1 MSTITVNIPDLSG
14 ATDVDVIEVL
24 VAAGDVV
31 AEGDSLITLE
41 TDKASMEVPSPQAG
55 KIVSMAI
62 SEGDTVNE
70 GDLLMEIEIASSE
83 SVSADEPV
91 AESEAVESFSAAIE
105 SAAPVAA
112 ASTVEQVLIP
122 DLSGASD
129 VDVIEVLVAI
139 GDTVSE
145 GDSLITL
152 ETDKASMEVP
162 SPASGVVKAL
172 TIAEGDKVNEGDLL
186 IELEVVGA
194 PAPAPVA
201 ATVESSSAA
210 APVEASVPPTA
221 ASSGGVES
229 VLIPDLSG
237 ASDVD
242 VIEVLVKEGDS
253 VAEGDSL
260 ITLETDKASMEVPS
274 PSAGVIKSM
283 KISEGDKVNEGDLL
297 LELEVV
303 GSAPAAAPVSAP
315 SPSASAP
322 APAPAQSAAPT
333 KTAPATS
340 ATDLVDLE
348 KRNRSVHAGPA
359 VRAIAREY
367 GVDLTKVTGSGRK
380 GRIVKQDVQA
390 YVKGALQKL
399 DSAPAAAVTGG
410 SGIPAIPAVDHSKFG
425 EIEKVKLSKI
435 DKITRDN
442 MSRCWLNIPH
452 VTQFDDA
459 DITELESFRKEMKDE
474 AIAFVD
480 QFLDRARGNL
490 VTCLGNDFA
499 GCSIDQIIGRTCAAN
514 AFREELGDPAVGLF
528 VEREINGVIVSIHD
542 AFLIETQSIKQ
553 GCHRQLTTTVD
564 TRENKIFG
572 VEFEIQ
578 PRTAVRDDAA
588 CKQQLARR
596 MGLALVVV
604 KENARRTV
612 HLGYDY
618 TFGTVDDKG
627 AVWCHQR
634 HVAHENVL
642 FFDVLDRTRA
652 GVFVDIEHDQAQGHF
667 QRRAV
672 GQVALHTFFD
682 VELGFFQFVFHELEN
697 RSLVEV
703 FDWEYRLEY
712 AFDTLAVQWQIGITR
727 PQEQVIRGFLN
738 LDEVRHFQY
747 FANLAVIFAQAFL
760 A

>member
-91 AESEAVESFSAAIE
+91 AEPEAVESVSAAVE

-129 VDVIEVLVAI
+129 VDVIEVLVAV

-186 IELEVVGA
+186 IELEVTGA
-194 PAPAPVA
+194 SAPAPVA

-210 APVEASVPPTA
+210 APVEASVPPA
-221 ASSGGVES
+221 AVSSGGVEP

-315 SPSASAP
+315 APSASAP

-333 KTAPATS
+333 KPAPATT

-459 DITELESFRKEMKDE
+459 DITELEAFRKEMKDE
-474 AIAFVD
+474 AAKQGVKLTPLPFLIKAAAIALTRHQKFNASLDADGEHIVYKKFVNIGIAVD
-480 QFLDRARGNL
+480 TPNGLMVPVIKDADKKSIYEISNETIELAGKAKDRKLKPNEMQGACFTISSLGGIGGTGFTPIVNAPEVAILGVSKADIKPRWNGKEFEPRL
-490 VTCLGNDFA
+490 MLPLCLSYDHRA
-499 GCSIDQIIGRTCAAN
+499 
-514 AFREELGDPAVGLF
+514 
-528 VEREINGVIVSIHD
+528 INGGD
-542 AFLIETQSIKQ
+542 AGRFLTDLNGLLSDI
-553 GCHRQLTTTVD
+553 
-564 TRENKIFG
+564 
-572 VEFEIQ
+572 
-578 PRTAVRDDAA
+578 
-588 CKQQLARR
+588 RR
-596 MGLALVVV
+596 LV
-604 KENARRTV
+604 
-612 HLGYDY
+612 L
-618 TFGTVDDKG
+618 
-627 AVWCHQR
+627 
-634 HVAHENVL
+634 
-642 FFDVLDRTRA
+642 
-652 GVFVDIEHDQAQGHF
+652 
-667 QRRAV
+667 
-672 GQVALHTFFD
+672 
-682 VELGFFQFVFHELEN
+682 
-697 RSLVEV
+697 
-703 FDWEYRLEY
+703 
-712 AFDTLAVQWQIGITR
+712 
-727 PQEQVIRGFLN
+727 
-738 LDEVRHFQY
+738 
-747 FANLAVIFAQAFL
+747 
-760 A
+760 

>member
-83 SVSADEPV
+83 SVSADESV
-91 AESEAVESFSAAIE
+91 AEPEAVESFSAAVE

-129 VDVIEVLVAI
+129 VDVIEVLVAV

-186 IELEVVGA
+186 IELEVAGVSA
-194 PAPAPVA
+194 PAPAA

-210 APVEASVPPTA
+210 APVEASVPPAA

-315 SPSASAP
+315 APSASAP

-333 KTAPATS
+333 KPAPATT

-459 DITELESFRKEMKDE
+459 DITELEAFRKEMKDE
-474 AIAFVD
+474 AAKQGVKLTPLPFLIKAAAIALTRHQKFNASLDADGEHIVYKKFVNIGIAVD
-480 QFLDRARGNL
+480 TPNGLMVPVIKDADKKSIYEISNEAIELAGKAKDRKLKPNEMQGGCFTISSLGGIGGTGFTPIVNAPEVAILGVSKADIKPRWNGKEFEPRL
-490 VTCLGNDFA
+490 MLPLCLSYDHRA
-499 GCSIDQIIGRTCAAN
+499 
-514 AFREELGDPAVGLF
+514 
-528 VEREINGVIVSIHD
+528 INGGD
-542 AFLIETQSIKQ
+542 AGRFLTDLNGLLSDI
-553 GCHRQLTTTVD
+553 
-564 TRENKIFG
+564 
-572 VEFEIQ
+572 
-578 PRTAVRDDAA
+578 
-588 CKQQLARR
+588 RR
-596 MGLALVVV
+596 LV
-604 KENARRTV
+604 
-612 HLGYDY
+612 L
-618 TFGTVDDKG
+618 
-627 AVWCHQR
+627 
-634 HVAHENVL
+634 
-642 FFDVLDRTRA
+642 
-652 GVFVDIEHDQAQGHF
+652 
-667 QRRAV
+667 
-672 GQVALHTFFD
+672 
-682 VELGFFQFVFHELEN
+682 
-697 RSLVEV
+697 
-703 FDWEYRLEY
+703 
-712 AFDTLAVQWQIGITR
+712 
-727 PQEQVIRGFLN
+727 
-738 LDEVRHFQY
+738 
-747 FANLAVIFAQAFL
+747 
-760 A
+760 

>member
-83 SVSADEPV
+83 SAPVEAAVAEPESVEPVSAPV
-91 AESEAVESFSAAIE
+91 E

-112 ASTVEQVLIP
+112 ASTIEQVLIP

-129 VDVIEVLVAI
+129 VDVIEVLVAV

-162 SPASGVVKAL
+162 SPASGVIKAL

-194 PAPAPVA
+194 SAPASTPVESAPAPVA
-201 ATVESSSAA
+201 
-210 APVEASVPPTA
+210 VEASEPAAV

-242 VIEVLVKEGDS
+242 VIEVLVKEGDT

-274 PSAGVIKSM
+274 PAAGVIKSM
-283 KISEGDKVNEGDLL
+283 KINEGDKVNEGDLL

-303 GSAPAAAPVSAP
+303 GTAAPVSAP
-315 SPSASAP
+315 ASAP
-322 APAPAQSAAPT
+322 APAAVTP
-333 KTAPATS
+333 APAAEPAKPAPAAST
-340 ATDLVDLE
+340 TDLVDLE

-459 DITELESFRKEMKDE
+459 DITELEAFRKEMKDE
-474 AIAFVD
+474 AAKQGVKLTPLPFLIKAAAIALTRHQKFNASLDADGEHIVYKKFVNIGIAVD
-480 QFLDRARGNL
+480 TPNGLMVPVIKDADKKSIYELSNEAIELAGKAKDRKLKPNEMQGACFTISSLGGIGGTGFTPIVNAPEVAILGVSKADIKPRWNGKEFEPRL
-490 VTCLGNDFA
+490 MLPLCLSYDHRA
-499 GCSIDQIIGRTCAAN
+499 
-514 AFREELGDPAVGLF
+514 
-528 VEREINGVIVSIHD
+528 INGGD
-542 AFLIETQSIKQ
+542 AGRFLTDLNGLLSDI
-553 GCHRQLTTTVD
+553 
-564 TRENKIFG
+564 
-572 VEFEIQ
+572 
-578 PRTAVRDDAA
+578 
-588 CKQQLARR
+588 RR
-596 MGLALVVV
+596 LV
-604 KENARRTV
+604 
-612 HLGYDY
+612 L
-618 TFGTVDDKG
+618 
-627 AVWCHQR
+627 
-634 HVAHENVL
+634 
-642 FFDVLDRTRA
+642 
-652 GVFVDIEHDQAQGHF
+652 
-667 QRRAV
+667 
-672 GQVALHTFFD
+672 
-682 VELGFFQFVFHELEN
+682 
-697 RSLVEV
+697 
-703 FDWEYRLEY
+703 
-712 AFDTLAVQWQIGITR
+712 
-727 PQEQVIRGFLN
+727 
-738 LDEVRHFQY
+738 
-747 FANLAVIFAQAFL
+747 
-760 A
+760 